1 MRIKERETSARV
13 CVRCSYMKKGVIIWE
28 KVNLDLNHVFMLRPA
43 TIIRVHCSYI
53 FGYIS

>member
-1 MRIKERETSARV
+1 
-13 CVRCSYMKKGVIIWE
+13 MKKGVIIWE